1 MPKEQ
6 NLLRIDDEVKKLVD
20 IQTFKEKQ
28 EKRKILKK
36 KKRIIKK
43 Q

>member
-1 MPKEQ
+1 VPKEQ